1 MKAVSRMVS
10 WFVAWVVAVALA
22 ISPSVAVAAAASLD
36 TSFGGDGRVT
46 TDFGGVGSDRASD
59 VALQPNGRIAAA
71 GSSVITV
78 ENFVEIHDFAI
89 SRYFINGG
97 LDDYFSGDG
106 KVTTDFGGGTD
117 DEANSVAIW
126 LNGSFNGQV
135 VAAGSTTTAPGEGVD
150 DFAIARYNPN
160 GTLDRS
166 FGGDGKVITDFGGS
180 DRASGVTIQTDGKVV
195 AAGDS
200 SIAFGDPHFAL
211 ARYNRNG
218 TLDTSFG
225 GDGKVTTDFA
235 GGGAALAVQ
244 IQPDGKIVAVGYASR
259 TTGPDFA
266 LARYN
271 RNGTLDT
278 SFGRRRQGD
287 HRLPWAGDFA
297 EDLAL
302 QADGKIVAAGS
313 IVATADEVF
322 HDFALARYNP
332 NGTLDRSF
340 SGDGKVI
347 TTFGGINGASGVGV
361 QPDGKIV
368 AAGGGLAAGSGAP
381 EDDFALARYNPSGS
395 LDSSFGG
402 DGKVTTDFGA
412 HDAALGMTIQTNGRI
427 VLAGFTSPDGFFQ
440 EDFALARYLAA
451 AALGPT
457 RWTVV
462 GQRLID
468 REEPRR

>member
-1 MKAVSRMVS
+1 MKTVSRMVL

-22 ISPSVAVAAAASLD
+22 VSPSVAVAAAASLD

-46 TDFGGVGSDRASD
+46 TDFGGAGNDRASD
-59 VALQPNGRIAAA
+59 VALQPNGRIVAA

-89 SRYFINGG
+89 SRYFINGR
-97 LDDYFSGDG
+97 LDDFFSGDG

-117 DEANSVAIW
+117 DRANSLAVW

-135 VAAGSTTTAPGEGVD
+135 VAAGSTTPAPGEGVD

-180 DRASGVTIQTDGKVV
+180 DRAFGVTIQTDGKVV

-200 SIAFGDPHFAL
+200 SVAFGDPHFAL

-225 GDGKVTTDFA
+225 GDGKVTTNFA
-235 GGGAALAVQ
+235 GGGVALAVE
-244 IQPDGKIVAVGYASR
+244 IQPDGKIVVVGYVGRNA
-259 TTGPDFA
+259 GPDFA

-271 RNGTLDT
+271 RKGTLDT
-278 SFGRRRQGD
+278 SFGRNGKVTTDFRG
-287 HRLPWAGDFA
+287 AGDFA

-313 IVATADEVF
+313 TVATVDEVF
-322 HDFALARYNP
+322 HDFALARYNS
-332 NGTLDRSF
+332 NGTLDTSF

-347 TTFGGINGASGVGV
+347 TRFGGINGASGVGV

-381 EDDFALARYNPSGS
+381 DDDFAIARYNPNGT
-395 LDSSFGG
+395 LDRSFGG
-402 DGKVTTDFGA
+402 DGKVTTDFGG

-427 VLAGFTSPDGFFQ
+427 VAAGFTSPDGSSQ
-440 EDFALARYLAA
+440 AHFALARYL
-451 AALGPT
+451 G
-457 RWTVV
+457 
-462 GQRLID
+462 
-468 REEPRR
+468 